1 MLLQRAFRTVDVL
14 MVEDNPGDVRLT
26 REALRRNGHDLH
38 LQLHHA
44 EDGLAAMRFL
54 HRDTPYEAA
63 PRPDL
68 ILLDLN
74 LPLMGGRDVLAAIK
88 SDASLRSIPVI
99 VLSTSQSDADVSHA
113 YDLQA
118 NCFISKPAD
127 LHEFNQVI
135 HNIERFWLHTVS
147 LIGHGS
153 VA

>member
-1 MLLQRAFRTVDVL
+1 MLLQRAFRAVDVL

-26 REALRRNGHDLH
+26 REALRRNGHDL
-38 LQLHHA
+38 QLHHA
-44 EDGLAAMRFL
+44 EDGVAAMQFL
-54 HRDTPYEAA
+54 RRAAPYESA

-74 LPLMGGRDVLAAIK
+74 LPVMSGREVLAAIK

-99 VLSTSQSDADVSHA
+99 VLSTSQSDDDVGRA

-135 HNIERFWLHTVS
+135 RNIERFWLQTACLV
-147 LIGHGS
+147 GRGG

>member
-14 MVEDNPGDVRLT
+14 LVEDNPGDVRLT
-26 REALRRNGHDLH
+26 REALRRNGHDLR
-38 LQLHHA
+38 LHHA
-44 EDGLAAMRFL
+44 EDGIAAMRFL
-54 HRDTPYEAA
+54 RRDTPYEAA

-99 VLSTSQSDADVSHA
+99 VLSTSQSDDDVCHA

-135 HNIERFWLHTVS
+135 HSIERFWLHTASLVGRGGVS
-147 LIGHGS
+147 
-153 VA
+153 

>member
-1 MLLQRAFRTVDVL
+1 MSLQRAFRAIDVL

-26 REALRRNGHDLH
+26 REALRRTGHDLR
-38 LQLHHA
+38 LHHA
-44 EDGLAAMRFL
+44 EDGVAAMQFL
-54 HRDTPYEAA
+54 HQDAPYEAA

-99 VLSTSQSDADVSHA
+99 VLSTSQSDDDVSHA

-118 NCFISKPAD
+118 NCFISKPAN

-135 HNIERFWLHTVS
+135 HNIERFWLQTAS
-147 LIGHGS
+147 LIGRGG
-153 VA
+153 AT